1 MASTRQHPPFFLLH
15 WAGAGLLPSQP
26 SNFHPLLS
34 LDSVAFFALPPP
46 VQSGWPS
53 EEQFGQTGLG
63 EGGISGVCGATSGS
77 TDLSRRPVMAASS
90 DESVEKELAELK
102 SRLEQKSLKNVFDG
116 INQELSLLKNTTLN
130 IAVTGNMG
138 AGKSSFVNAFR
149 NISDYTQGSA
159 ETGVKQTT
167 MEPHKYRNDIFP
179 EITLWDLPGI
189 GTHGFKPNDY
199 LKIVHFSMYDFFI
212 IVSSGCFTVNDA
224 ILALEIKKMNKQF
237 YFVRTKMDQ
246 DMDNEKRKSN
256 FNEAQTLEQ
265 IRNDY
270 LSKLMKEGIDNPKV
284 FLISRWHLDMYDFP
298 KLQETLANDLNNL
311 KRSRLIMDLLAFS
324 RECLQKKKAVMEKL
338 IQRRA
343 IMSCKFRA
351 RCCRALSV
359 CYGNDLL
366 ISTLKEICRAFGLD
380 EDSLCNLAGRIH
392 KPAGMLKSAVRKTPM
407 DSQIDVKFVESI
419 LTKCWWVGF
428 QTAPEKF
435 CRSMPVLCPL
445 VRGRSCYATTY
456 SMLKGFL
463 EDAMEDAKSVL
474 AKAAE

>member
-1 MASTRQHPPFFLLH
+1 MPDGIADIGLPTIWRPGEEGRWTRGVVVRKKSVCLH
-15 WAGAGLLPSQP
+15 K
-26 SNFHPLLS
+26 
-34 LDSVAFFALPPP
+34 
-46 VQSGWPS
+46 
-53 EEQFGQTGLG
+53 
-63 EGGISGVCGATSGS
+63 S

-138 AGKSSFVNAFR
+138 VGKSSFVNAFR
-149 NISDYTQGSA
+149 NISDYTQSSA

-224 ILALEIKKMNKQF
+224 ILALEIKKMNKRF
-237 YFVRTKMDQ
+237 YFVRTKVDQ
-246 DMDNEKRKSN
+246 DMDNEKKKPN
-256 FNEAQTLEQ
+256 FNETQTLEQ
-265 IRNDY
+265 IRNY
-270 LSKLMKEGIDNPKV
+270 YRSKLMKEGIDNPKV

-298 KLQETLANDLNNL
+298 KLHETLANDLNYL
-311 KRSRLIMDLLAFS
+311 KRPLLIKAFPAVS
-324 RECLQKKKAVMEKL
+324 REYLQKKKAEMEKL
-338 IQRRA
+338 IWRKA
-343 IMSCKFRA
+343 HMSCKLRSRFWRA
-351 RCCRALSV
+351 FSDH
-359 CYGNDLL
+359 YGNDLL

-380 EDSLCNLAGRIH
+380 EDSLRNLAGRIC
-392 KPAGMLKSAVRKTPM
+392 KPAGMLKSAVRKTAM
-407 DSQIDVKFVESI
+407 VSQIDTKIVESL
-419 LTKCWWVGF
+419 LTKCWRVGF
-428 QTAPEKF
+428 RTVPERF
-435 CRSMPVLCPL
+435 CRSSPVLCPL
-445 VRGRSCYATTY
+445 VRGRSCFATTY
-456 SMLKGFL
+456 FMLKGFL
-463 EDAMEDAKSVL
+463 EDAMEDAKNVL